1 MTASGAKAR
10 LLACRTWRIRS
21 VVSTQ
26 ISRSS
31 RQAGCTGTPAVH
43 GQVRV
48 CVWSTV
54 GGCEFTSWSWC
65 TGRSLRTS
73 FEPGVAGGSSEG
85 GGRCGKL
92 CGLRAPSEQSLR
104 SKPVHSQVK
113 SIHKQK
119 SENPFWV
126 FYGPRDLSQIA
137 ASPPPLQPD
146 SRRMAVTITNDQTD
160 EHLLQGFF
168 RAPS

>member
-1 MTASGAKAR
+1 LHDGRWCRTTSAAMTASGAKAR

-119 SENPFWV
+119 STTIRKPIECAPE
-126 FYGPRDLSQIA
+126 
-137 ASPPPLQPD
+137 ASRGGREWAEMTEGVHLE
-146 SRRMAVTITNDQTD
+146 VTR
-160 EHLLQGFF
+160 HKC
-168 RAPS
+168 